1 MNYRKK
7 AILMVVA
14 LFCLNIAMLAQAV
27 SLKMNNVSVKEAMTQ
42 LKNKSGYSFVYKV
55 GDLDTR
61 KIVSVKAKQLNEV
74 IDQILYGQ
82 EVVYEVKGKN
92 IIVQKGQ
99 ARQNTSKD
107 TKKRK
112 VTGTVNDANG
122 EPIIGATIKE
132 KGTTNGTASDLDANF
147 SLEVSPGAVLEVSYI
162 GYQTQ
167 EVKVGDRVSLSVT
180 LAENQQILDE
190 VVVVGYG
197 TTSRKNLT
205 TSIATVK
212 TEKISKAAT
221 SNISGMLLGRAAGL
235 QATVASPQPGG
246 GINISIRGGGTPIYV
261 VDGVV
266 MPNGSFEVGTGSTS
280 LPSSVNRAGL
290 AGLNPNDIESIE
302 ILKDASAAIYGIGAA
317 DGVILVTT
325 KKGKEGKPTIVY
337 EGSYSVQ
344 KHYPYLD
351 VLSGPELMNMVNV
364 FSKENYLYDKGQYPY
379 GNAAYD
385 DKWTPIF
392 TPTQIANAPTT
403 DWLDKVLKTGAVT
416 NHNLTISGGSE
427 KFKYYLGVNYYK
439 EDATVYNSDMERYS
453 LRTNITSQ
461 LTNFLKLTTIVNL
474 NQNNYTNSTVGGD
487 VGNLRDQGAGALFG
501 AIFYPSYLPV
511 YDAEGQYNVF
521 SRTPNPVSMQDIND
535 KSEQNGYYMNFSL
548 DVDIIK
554 NMLSAKVLYGLN
566 KENTSRDSYIPSDI
580 YYALQRKSRGNLGY
594 GKRQQSTL
602 EGTLT
607 FQHKF
612 GELLDMNLMAGMGR
626 YLDSG
631 DGSDISYEN
640 ANDHIQGSSVGM
652 ADGPFYPTSYKYKNE
667 KRSQF
672 VRGSFDL
679 FGRYVVS
686 ASLRRDGTDKF
697 FPSKKYALFP
707 SVSLAW
713 KMNEESFIKNISWI
727 NMLKLRASYGETG
740 SDNLGTTLYGIV
752 TTTREDV
759 QFNNNSV
766 TYIPYILSGANYEDV
781 TWQKTVMK
789 NIGLDFSIFR
799 DRIWGSVDVFRNDV
813 THLLGT
819 APTELLGMHGT
830 RPINGGHYKR
840 TGVDVSLN
848 SLNLQTHDFKWTSQ
862 ITMSHYNAVWIERMP
877 NYDYQKYQ
885 KRKNEPMNA
894 FYYYKTTGIIDVD
907 KSNMPESQRSLGP
920 AACMPGYPIVEDK
933 NGDGIIDV
941 NDSYMDNML
950 PKLYFGFGNT
960 FTWKNFDLDIFMYG
974 QLGVK
979 KWNDAYSYSA
989 DAGNL
994 SRGVDAHNV
1003 GIYSYNIWNTQTNT
1017 NGHFPGIAIS
1027 KSVALPENLG
1037 FDYTRENASY
1047 IRVRNITLGY
1057 NLGPKE
1063 LSVFKGYIRGIRVF
1077 VDFQNPLTFTKYK
1090 GYDPEINTSSSNLT
1104 GGQYP
1109 QMRVY
1114 SIGAKLTF

>member
-7 AILMVVA
+7 AILMVVG
-14 LFCLNIAMLAQAV
+14 LFCLNLAILAQAV

-61 KIVSVKAKQLNEV
+61 KMVSVEAKQLNEA

-82 EVVYEVKGKN
+82 NVVYEIKGKN
-92 IIVQKGQ
+92 IIVQREQ
-99 ARQNTSKD
+99 VRSNSSKEG
-107 TKKRK
+107 KKRR
-112 VTGTVNDANG
+112 VTGVVNDANG
-122 EPIIGATIKE
+122 DPIIGATIKE
-132 KGTTNGTASDLDANF
+132 KGTANGTASDLDAKF
-147 SLEVSPGAVLEVSYI
+147 SLEVSPGALLEVSYI
-162 GYQTQ
+162 GFQTQ
-167 EVKVGDRVSLSVT
+167 EVKVGDRIALSVT
-180 LAENQQILDE
+180 LNENQQILDE

-235 QATVASPQPGG
+235 QATVSSPQPGG
-246 GINISIRGGGTPIYV
+246 GINISIRGGATPIYV

-266 MPNGSFEVGTGSTS
+266 MPSGSFEVGTGSTS

-302 ILKDASAAIYGIGAA
+302 VLKDASAAIYGIGAA

-325 KKGKEGKPTIVY
+325 KRGKTGKPTIVY
-337 EGSYSVQ
+337 DGSYSIQ
-344 KHYPYLD
+344 KHYSYLD
-351 VLSGPELMNMVNV
+351 VLNGPEQMNMVNV
-364 FSKENYLYDKGQYPY
+364 YSKEKYLYGKGQYPY
-379 GNAAYD
+379 GNIAYD
-385 DKWTPIF
+385 GKWEPIF
-392 TPTQIANAPTT
+392 SPTQIANAITT
-403 DWLDKVLKTGAVT
+403 NWVDQVLKTGAVT
-416 NHNLTISGGSE
+416 NHNLTINGGSE
-427 KFKYYLGVNYYK
+427 KFQYYLGVNYYK
-439 EDATVYNSDMERYS
+439 EDATVHNSDMERYT

-461 LTNFLKLTTIVNL
+461 LTDFLKLTAIINL
-474 NQNNYTNSTVGGD
+474 NQNNYTNSTIGGD
-487 VGNLRDQGAGALFG
+487 TGNLIDQGAGALFA
-501 AIFYPSYLPV
+501 AIFYPSYLPI
-511 YDAEGQYNVF
+511 YNEEGAYTIF
-521 SRTPNPVSMQDIND
+521 SRTPNPVSMQEISD
-535 KSEQNGYYMNFSL
+535 KSEQNGYYMNFSA

-554 NMLSAKVLYGLN
+554 NMLSAKLLYGLN
-566 KENTSRDSYIPSDI
+566 KENNSRDSYIPSDI
-580 YYALQRKSRGNLGY
+580 YYALQYKSRGNLGY

-612 GELLDMNLMAGMGR
+612 GNFLDMNLMAGMGR

-631 DGSDISYEN
+631 DGSDLSYEN
-640 ANDHIQGSSVGM
+640 ANDHIQGSKVET

-679 FGRYVVS
+679 FERYIVS

-707 SVSLAW
+707 SVSIAW
-713 KMNEESFIKNISWI
+713 KMTEEPFMKNASWI

-740 SDNLGTTLYGIV
+740 SDNLGTTLYGVV

-759 QFNNNSV
+759 QFNNNTV

-789 NIGLDFSIFR
+789 NIGLDFSIFK

-819 APTELLGMHGT
+819 APTELLGMHGQ

-840 TGVDVSLN
+840 TGVDVALN
-848 SLNLQTHDFKWTSQ
+848 SLNMQTNDFKWTSQ
-862 ITMSHYNAVWIERMP
+862 LTMSHYNAAWIERMP

-894 FYYYKTTGIIDVD
+894 YYYYKMDGLINMD
-907 KSNMPESQRSLGP
+907 KSNMPESQRSLGA
-920 AACMPGYPIVEDK
+920 AACMPGYPIIVDK
-933 NGDGIIDV
+933 NEDGIIDV
-941 NDSYMDNML
+941 NDAYMDNTL

-979 KWNDAYSYSA
+979 KTNTAYSYSSS
-989 DAGNL
+989 AGNL
-994 SRGVDAHNV
+994 SNGVNTHNYGV
-1003 GIYSYNIWNTQTNT
+1003 YAYYIWNSQTNS
-1017 NGHFPGIAIS
+1017 NGRFPGIAFDMGAS
-1027 KSVALPENLG
+1027 LPGNLRA
-1037 FDYTRENASY
+1037 DYLREDASY
-1047 IRVRNITLGY
+1047 LRVRNITLGY

-1063 LSVFKGYIRGIRVF
+1063 LGIFKGYVRGIRLF
-1077 VDFQNPLTFTKYK
+1077 LDFQNPFTFTKYK
-1090 GYDPEINTSSSNLT
+1090 GYDPEIVTSSSNLT

-1114 SIGAKLTF
+1114 SLGAKLTF